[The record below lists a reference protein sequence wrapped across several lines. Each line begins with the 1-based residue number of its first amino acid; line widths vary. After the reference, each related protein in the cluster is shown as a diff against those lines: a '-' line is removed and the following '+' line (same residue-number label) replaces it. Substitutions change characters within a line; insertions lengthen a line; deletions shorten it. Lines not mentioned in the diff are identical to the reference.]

1 MNDVFKEFDRRAKEV
16 AESDIREMK
25 TIARANHWEPDL
37 FIERVTH
44 YINKFKREIESS

>member
-37 FIERVTH
+37 FVERVVY
-44 YINKFKREIESS
+44 YIHQMKREIEA